1 VHRRRSLGEVS
12 VDRSRVGPG
21 LRSPR
26 WAGAD
31 TPVHIHRQIHACMYA
46 SGRAR
51 SCIVHPMHAMHR
63 HDSLE
68 CTLCERV
75 YACSTLALAPAPCVS
90 VRTRT
95 TRSRFRSV
103 FARRGASPSVAAS
116 RPAKILARSVCSLAS
131 LPSFSRR
138 RVAPRRALRGP
149 SLSLSS
155 LPSSS
160 PFATA
165 RVPFSPFQSLRRK
178 VPSLAPPYPVPPA
191 GDSALRLHRRATAL
205 PREKTSMRNE
215 YRKPLTRIVM

>member
-1 VHRRRSLGEVS
+1 MHRRRSLGEVS

-31 TPVHIHRQIHACMYA
+31 TPVHIHRQTHACMYA

-131 LPSFSRR
+131 FPLSLAAASR
-138 RVAPRRALRGP
+138 RVALFGGP
-149 SLSLSS
+149 LCLS
-155 LPSSS
+155 PH
-160 PFATA
+160 
-165 RVPFSPFQSLRRK
+165 SLRRA
-178 VPSLAPPYPVPPA
+178 PSPRLAFPFLRFSHSAERSPP
-191 GDSALRLHRRATAL
+191 SRLRTPFLPRAILHFDCIAAL
-205 PREKTSMRNE
+205 PR
-215 YRKPLTRIVM
+215 YRERRLR